1 MRRPFVIC
9 TGALAIALLPA
20 ALYAQTPTAQQP
32 AQPPAGAQPPA
43 ATQPA
48 PTDKPA
54 EPKLGFTTP
63 AGLLLVQVK
72 PDQTAAFEELSSKLQ
87 AALSTTAD
95 PALKAQGAAWKI
107 YKASEPMGGNALYVV
122 VVDPAVAG
130 TEYNPI
136 DVLFKT
142 MTDEQKRA
150 PETQE
155 MFKKFAAAFA
165 GVNKLNITKV
175 GGM

>member
-1 MRRPFVIC
+1 MRRPFVIS
-9 TGALAIALLPA
+9 TGALALALLPA
-20 ALYAQTPTAQQP
+20 AVFAQTPPAQTP
-32 AQPPAGAQPPA
+32 AQPPATAQPA
-43 ATQPA
+43 AT
-48 PTDKPA
+48 DKPS
-54 EPKLGFTTP
+54 EPKLAFTTP

-72 PDQTAAFEELSSKLQ
+72 PDQTTAFEELTSKLQ
-87 AALSTTAD
+87 TALSTTAD
-95 PALKAQGAAWKI
+95 PALKAQGTSWKV
-107 YKASEPMGGNALYVV
+107 YKASEGMQGNALYVI

-136 DVLFKT
+136 DVLYKT

-155 MFKKFAAAFA
+155 MFKRFAAAFA
-165 GVNKLNITKV
+165 GVNKLNITRV

>member
-1 MRRPFVIC
+1 MRRPFVM
-9 TGALAIALLPA
+9 TTSALAIALLPA
-20 ALYAQTPTAQQP
+20 AVFAQTPPAQTP
-32 AQPPAGAQPPA
+32 AQPPAA
-43 ATQPA
+43 AQPA
-48 PTDKPA
+48 PADKPA
-54 EPKLGFTTP
+54 EPKLAFTTP

-72 PDQTAAFEELSSKLQ
+72 PDQTAAFEELASKLQ
-87 AALSTTAD
+87 AALSTTSDA
-95 PALKAQGAAWKI
+95 ALKAQGAAWKM

-136 DVLFKT
+136 DVLYKT

-155 MFKKFAAAFA
+155 MFKKFAGAFA